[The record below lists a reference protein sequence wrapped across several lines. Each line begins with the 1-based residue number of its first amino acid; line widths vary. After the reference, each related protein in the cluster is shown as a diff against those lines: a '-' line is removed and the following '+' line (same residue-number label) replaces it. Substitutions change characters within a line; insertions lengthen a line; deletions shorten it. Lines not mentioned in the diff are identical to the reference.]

1 MSVILAPGRRGNR
14 KVWQVP
20 AAAPD
25 QATENSP
32 PLQARQKAHGPRRPS
47 GIYIYI
53 YIYIFKNKKKQKTNG
68 LLCSVLCVLCGFQS
82 IQGTN
87 YKDLCTY
94 FGGKAAG
101 GGCDSGSTGHCSMH
115 RAQPI
120 LSLSIRQQ
128 MIGPDAVHLEN
139 KIQQKI
145 KIGIT

>member
-53 YIYIFKNKKKQKTNG
+53 YIYSKIKKSKKQTG
-68 LLCSVLCVLCGFQS
+68 SDALCCVCCVVS
-82 IQGTN
+82 KVYKGTN

-120 LSLSIRQQ
+120 LSLYIRQQ

>member
-1 MSVILAPGRRGNR
+1 VLS
-14 KVWQVP
+14 WHQVGEGIVKCGKCQQLLQIKRP
-20 AAAPD
+20 KTPRPCKHGKKHTGLGGH
-25 QATENSP
+25 QA
-32 PLQARQKAHGPRRPS
+32 
-47 GIYIYI
+47 YIYI

-128 MIGPDAVHLEN
+128 FIGPDAVHLEN